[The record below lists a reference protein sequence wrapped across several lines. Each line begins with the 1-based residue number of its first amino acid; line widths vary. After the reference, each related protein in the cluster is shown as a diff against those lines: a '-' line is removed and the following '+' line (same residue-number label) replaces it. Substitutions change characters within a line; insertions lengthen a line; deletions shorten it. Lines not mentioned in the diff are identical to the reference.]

1 MQFGLCNASSTFQ
14 RFIDEVTRDLPFVY
28 AFVDDLLVASDNE
41 PQHLEHLEILFSKLK
56 EYGLCIN
63 VEKCQFGQ
71 STIEFLGFNC
81 RHTREPLVKFLEG
94 HKNRKKHPRSNANN
108 PSEQLQWND
117 AATLSFKA
125 SKEPITKATLL
136 KHPIPGAQ
144 LSLWV
149 DASNVAVGGSLMQLS
164 NDQWEPLAF
173 YSSKLNKSQKNW
185 STYDREL
192 FSIYSSVKKFK
203 HMLEGRTFVIYTDQK
218 PLTYA
223 FQQHSE
229 KCSPR
234 QLRHLDFISQFST
247 DIRYTKGSDNTVA
260 DALSRIEI
268 DEISPTD
275 VTLYCDMSQ
284 KQPRPFVPKSM
295 RQLIFK
301 ALHFF
306 SHPGISASID
316 LIAKRFVWPGMRK
329 DIKIMVLSCVKCQR
343 AKVTRHTKS
352 LIGTYA
358 LPDARFAH
366 IHLDFIGPLP
376 PSNGNQFCMT
386 IIDRFTRWPEVI
398 PTPDMTAETTAR
410 ALMHGWISRFGC
422 PTTITTDRGTNFESN
437 LFRELTR
444 MLGCNRIHSTSYHPQ
459 ANGIIERLHRH
470 LKGAL
475 KAHNHIQWTELL
487 PIVLLGMRSALKDDI
502 NATCA
507 QLVYGITLRLP
518 SNLVTSDSIN
528 QTANSTYVTSLIQ
541 TMRSL
546 NPVFTAQH
554 GTQSIYINPS
564 LKTCSL
570 IFLRSDKVNP
580 PLTPPYTGPHLVI
593 SRNDK
598 NFIIDLN
605 GKQST
610 VSIDRIKPAYLLAD
624 VTDHSDLVQ
633 TQTIIEKPVTAAP
646 NPSIPYTTRYGRK
659 IEKQLELA
667 KVWKESEKNSQS
679 LESGEPS
686 SITDKL
692 ESLVKNIKTLTIQV
706 PVRSE
711 SFNLFFHS
719 LQKAFQIKSVPD
731 ELKAEIL
738 LNILGERVNNLLT
751 YVCQEDLSNYVKI
764 KELIL
769 REFEPTPQECL
780 SNFKK
785 ARKLPS
791 ENYVQF
797 ASRLSAT
804 FDYYCQLRKVNEF
817 RSLCD
822 LIISDKIFET
832 LNRDRMNH
840 IATKQGETYFKP
852 QQLGRECDVY
862 LSARGKVSNDLMSR
876 NPGSGVKT
884 DGRNRLQTVSTW
896 RQERNSS
903 SVFVAETKPNC
914 VLWQIEGSVEAN
926 SQSQFVATGFE
937 KGRLKN
943 VFLST
948 VRALVKN
955 KYSQWVEV
963 RCLLDVGSQSCLF
976 MRACAEKLQLKME
989 KINTVVSCVND
1000 ASMVV
1005 KNCVKTSVANKAKTF
1020 ESELML
1026 LVVNKITDLIPNK
1039 VIDVDVNVSEFVPLV
1054 DDKFNIPDRIDML
1067 LGAEIFY
1074 ELLKL
1079 GKFYCDNSHLVLHNT
1094 VFGYVVSGSV
1104 DHTHTSYRESRSLRI
1119 NC

>member
-1 MQFGLCNASSTFQ
+1 MPHQHFNVLL
-14 RFIDEVTRDLPFVY
+14 TRRCIPKAADI
-28 AFVDDLLVASDNE
+28 
-41 PQHLEHLEILFSKLK
+41 LE
-56 EYGLCIN
+56 
-63 VEKCQFGQ
+63 
-71 STIEFLGFNC
+71 
-81 RHTREPLVKFLEG
+81 REPLVKFLEG

-125 SKEPITKATLL
+125 SKEAIAKATLL

-268 DEISPTD
+268 DEISPTVINFKEFASAQSDDEELQKILNSNDSSLEIEKHYFPLED
-275 VTLYCDMSQ
+275 VTLYCDMFQ
-284 KQPRPFVPKSM
+284 KQPRTFVPKSM

-329 DIKIMVLSCVKCQR
+329 DVRIMVRSCVKCQR
-343 AKVTRHTKS
+343 AKMTRHTKS
-352 LIGTYA
+352 PIGTFA

-507 QLVYGITLRLP
+507 ELVYGTTLRLP
-518 SNLVTSDSIN
+518 SDLVTSDSIN

-546 NPVFTAQH
+546 NPVSTAQH
-554 GTQSIYINPS
+554 GTQNIYINPS
-564 LKTCSL
+564 LKTCSH

-593 SRNDK
+593 SINDK

-610 VSIDRIKPAYLLAD
+610 VSVDRIKPAYLLAD

-646 NPSIPYTTRYGRK
+646 NPSIPYSTRYGRK
-659 IEKQLELA
+659 
-667 KVWKESEKNSQS
+667 VRFPKN
-679 LESGEPS
+679 
-686 SITDKL
+686 
-692 ESLVKNIKTLTIQV
+692 LVT
-706 PVRSE
+706 E
-711 SFNLFFHS
+711 
-719 LQKAFQIKSVPD
+719 
-731 ELKAEIL
+731 
-738 LNILGERVNNLLT
+738 
-751 YVCQEDLSNYVKI
+751 Y
-764 KELIL
+764 
-769 REFEPTPQECL
+769 
-780 SNFKK
+780 
-785 ARKLPS
+785 
-791 ENYVQF
+791 
-797 ASRLSAT
+797 
-804 FDYYCQLRKVNEF
+804 
-817 RSLCD
+817 
-822 LIISDKIFET
+822 II
-832 LNRDRMNH
+832 
-840 IATKQGETYFKP
+840 
-852 QQLGRECDVY
+852 
-862 LSARGKVSNDLMSR
+862 
-876 NPGSGVKT
+876 
-884 DGRNRLQTVSTW
+884 
-896 RQERNSS
+896 
-903 SVFVAETKPNC
+903 
-914 VLWQIEGSVEAN
+914 
-926 SQSQFVATGFE
+926 
-937 KGRLKN
+937 
-943 VFLST
+943 
-948 VRALVKN
+948 
-955 KYSQWVEV
+955 
-963 RCLLDVGSQSCLF
+963 
-976 MRACAEKLQLKME
+976 
-989 KINTVVSCVND
+989 
-1000 ASMVV
+1000 
-1005 KNCVKTSVANKAKTF
+1005 
-1020 ESELML
+1020 
-1026 LVVNKITDLIPNK
+1026 
-1039 VIDVDVNVSEFVPLV
+1039 
-1054 DDKFNIPDRIDML
+1054 
-1067 LGAEIFY
+1067 
-1074 ELLKL
+1074 
-1079 GKFYCDNSHLVLHNT
+1079 
-1094 VFGYVVSGSV
+1094 
-1104 DHTHTSYRESRSLRI
+1104 
-1119 NC
+1119 

>member
-1 MQFGLCNASSTFQ
+1 MNNVYGKLLLKYPELTKLPDINQPVKHNTMHFINTKGPPVAAKPRRLAPDRLKIAKAEFQHMIKLNHIRPSKSAYASPMHMVPKK
-14 RFIDEVTRDLPFVY
+14 I
-28 AFVDDLLVASDNE
+28 LLSGDQLGIIA
-41 PQHLEHLEILFSKLK
+41 LK
-56 EYGLCIN
+56 EAI
-63 VEKCQFGQ
+63 
-71 STIEFLGFNC
+71 
-81 RHTREPLVKFLEG
+81 
-94 HKNRKKHPRSNANN
+94 A
-108 PSEQLQWND
+108 
-117 AATLSFKA
+117 
-125 SKEPITKATLL
+125 KATLL
-136 KHPIPGAQ
+136 QHPIPGAQ

-234 QLRHLDFISQFST
+234 QLCHLDFISQFST

-260 DALSRIEI
+260 DALSRTEI

-329 DIKIMVLSCVKCQR
+329 DIKIMVRSCVKCQR

-352 LIGTYA
+352 PIGTFA

-437 LFRELTR
+437 LFRKLTR

-507 QLVYGITLRLP
+507 QLVYGTTLRLP
-518 SNLVTSDSIN
+518 SDLVTSDSIN

-546 NPVFTAQH
+546 NPVSTAQH
-554 GTQSIYINPS
+554 GTQNIYINPS
-564 LKTCSL
+564 LKTCSH

-659 IEKQLELA
+659 FRFEMATPETAAVVIPPFIQRDPALWFYMIESTFELA
-667 KVWKESEKNSQS
+667 SPKPITESKTKYNYAVAHLPPDIEIRRLLAGES
-679 LESGEPS
+679 LGDRKPSELLRIMKRRAENHNIDDSLLFELFNQAMPVPVQTILASISPITSDKASEVADRTLAISPHAINAVSASGASPS
-686 SITDKL
+686 SVTDRRSSTDML
-692 ESLVKNIKTLTIQV
+692 LDEVK
-706 PVRSE
+706 
-711 SFNLFFHS
+711 
-719 LQKAFQIKSVPD
+719 A
-731 ELKAEIL
+731 
-738 LNILGERVNNLLT
+738 
-751 YVCQEDLSNYVKI
+751 
-764 KELIL
+764 
-769 REFEPTPQECL
+769 
-780 SNFKK
+780 
-785 ARKLPS
+785 
-791 ENYVQF
+791 
-797 ASRLSAT
+797 
-804 FDYYCQLRKVNEF
+804 LRKEVADLR
-817 RSLCD
+817 RS
-822 LIISDKIFET
+822 
-832 LNRDRMNH
+832 R
-840 IATKQGETYFKP
+840 
-852 QQLGRECDVY
+852 
-862 LSARGKVSNDLMSR
+862 
-876 NPGSGVKT
+876 
-884 DGRNRLQTVSTW
+884 
-896 RQERNSS
+896 
-903 SVFVAETKPNC
+903 
-914 VLWQIEGSVEAN
+914 
-926 SQSQFVATGFE
+926 SQF
-937 KGRLKN
+937 RHNNN
-943 VFLST
+943 VRRKRSNS
-948 VRALVKN
+948 R
-955 KYSQWVEV
+955 SI
-963 RCLLDVGSQSCLF
+963 DSGS
-976 MRACAEKLQLKME
+976 
-989 KINTVVSCVND
+989 D
-1000 ASMVV
+1000 ASLI
-1005 KNCVKTSVANKAKTF
+1005 VANKTEQKFPVIQTF
-1020 ESELML
+1020 RAANGTNINVYGRKSIT
-1026 LVVNKITDLIPNK
+1026 VNFGLRRNFTYSFY
-1039 VIDVDVNVSEFVPLV
+1039 VCNVSSAIIGADFLYQFNLSPDLRHKRLIDCVTNLKVPAKLGICSIFSV
-1054 DDKFNIPDRIDML
+1054 KSVYMNNVYGKLLLKYPELTKLPDINQPVKHNTMHFINTKGPPVAAKPRRLAPDRLKIAKAEFQHMIKLNHIRPSKSAYASPLHMVPKKIL
-1067 LGAEIFY
+1067 LSGDQ
-1074 ELLKL
+1074 L
-1079 GKFYCDNSHLVLHNT
+1079 GIIVHLMHRL
-1094 VFGYVVSGSV
+1094 
-1104 DHTHTSYRESRSLRI
+1104 
-1119 NC
+1119 

>member
-1 MQFGLCNASSTFQ
+1 MNNVYGKLLLKYPELTKLPDINQPVKHNTMHFINTKGRPVAAKPRRLAPDRLKIAKAEFQHMIKLSHIRPSKSAYASPLHMVPKKDSIEWRPVGDYRALNAQT
-14 RFIDEVTRDLPFVY
+14 IKEKYPIPCIA
-28 AFVDDLLVASDNE
+28 AFTSELYDNE

-71 STIEFLGFNC
+71 STIEFLEFKLSGEGI
-81 RHTREPLVKFLEG
+81 EPLPDCVKCILEFSQPTTLTQLRHYLG
-94 HKNRKKHPRSNANN
+94 HKTRKKHPRSNANN
-108 PSEQLQWND
+108 PSEKLQWND

-125 SKEPITKATLL
+125 SKEAIAKTTLL
-136 KHPIPGAQ
+136 QHPIPGAQ

-164 NDQWEPLAF
+164 NDQWEPLEF

-247 DIRYTKGSDNTVA
+247 DIRYTKSSDNTVA

-268 DEISPTD
+268 DEISPTVINFKEFASAQSDDEELQKILNSNDSSLEIEKHYLPLED

-284 KQPRPFVPKSM
+284 KQPRPFVPKSI

-306 SHPGISASID
+306 SHPGISASIN
-316 LIAKRFVWPGMRK
+316 LIAKRFVLPGMRK
-329 DIKIMVLSCVKCQR
+329 YIKIMVRSCVKCQR

-352 LIGTYA
+352 PIGTFA

-444 MLGCNRIHSTSYHPQ
+444 MLGCDMIHSTSYHPQ
-459 ANGIIERLHRH
+459 ANDIIERLHRH
-470 LKGAL
+470 LKGEL
-475 KAHNHIQWTELL
+475 KAHNHIQWTEL
-487 PIVLLGMRSALKDDI
+487 V
-502 NATCA
+502 C
-507 QLVYGITLRLP
+507 
-518 SNLVTSDSIN
+518 SI
-528 QTANSTYVTSLIQ
+528 
-541 TMRSL
+541 
-546 NPVFTAQH
+546 
-554 GTQSIYINPS
+554 
-564 LKTCSL
+564 
-570 IFLRSDKVNP
+570 RSDKVNP

-659 IEKQLELA
+659 
-667 KVWKESEKNSQS
+667 S
-679 LESGEPS
+679 
-686 SITDKL
+686 T
-692 ESLVKNIKTLTIQV
+692 
-706 PVRSE
+706 
-711 SFNLFFHS
+711 
-719 LQKAFQIKSVPD
+719 
-731 ELKAEIL
+731 
-738 LNILGERVNNLLT
+738 
-751 YVCQEDLSNYVKI
+751 
-764 KELIL
+764 
-769 REFEPTPQECL
+769 
-780 SNFKK
+780 
-785 ARKLPS
+785 
-791 ENYVQF
+791 
-797 ASRLSAT
+797 
-804 FDYYCQLRKVNEF
+804 
-817 RSLCD
+817 
-822 LIISDKIFET
+822 
-832 LNRDRMNH
+832 RMNH
-840 IATKQGETYFKP
+840 ITILNEVLETRRYLPPYREYDALKLESRQRGDRGRP
-852 QQLGRECDVY
+852 LSHLQL
-862 LSARGKVSNDLMSR
+862 
-876 NPGSGVKT
+876 
-884 DGRNRLQTVSTW
+884 Q
-896 RQERNSS
+896 S
-903 SVFVAETKPNC
+903 SVHEARQKP
-914 VLWQIEGSVEAN
+914 I
-926 SQSQFVATGFE
+926 
-937 KGRLKN
+937 
-943 VFLST
+943 FLI
-948 VRALVKN
+948 L
-955 KYSQWVEV
+955 
-963 RCLLDVGSQSCLF
+963 
-976 MRACAEKLQLKME
+976 
-989 KINTVVSCVND
+989 
-1000 ASMVV
+1000 
-1005 KNCVKTSVANKAKTF
+1005 
-1020 ESELML
+1020 
-1026 LVVNKITDLIPNK
+1026 
-1039 VIDVDVNVSEFVPLV
+1039 PLV
-1054 DDKFNIPDRIDML
+1054 LYLWVWHI
-1067 LGAEIFY
+1067 
-1074 ELLKL
+1074 
-1079 GKFYCDNSHLVLHNT
+1079 
-1094 VFGYVVSGSV
+1094 
-1104 DHTHTSYRESRSLRI
+1104 TSS
-1119 NC
+1119 N

>member
-1 MQFGLCNASSTFQ
+1 MNNVYGKLLLKYPELTKLPDINQPVKHNTMHFINTKGPPVAAKPRRLAPDRLKIAKAEFQHMIKLNHIRPSKSAYASPLHMVPKKDSIEWRPVGDYRALNAQTIKEKYPIPCIADFTSELYGKQIFSHIDLIKAYHQIPINPSDVHKTAICTPFGLFESLRMQFGLCNASSTFQ

-71 STIEFLGFNC
+71 STIEFLGFKLSGEGIEPLPDRVKCILEFPQPTTLTQLRRYLGIFNFYRRC
-81 RHTREPLVKFLEG
+81 IPKAADILEPLVKFLEG

-125 SKEPITKATLL
+125 SKEAIAKATLL

-185 STYDREL
+185 STYDQIE
-192 FSIYSSVKKFK
+192 K
-203 HMLEGRTFVIYTDQK
+203 HYFPLE
-218 PLTYA
+218 
-223 FQQHSE
+223 
-229 KCSPR
+229 
-234 QLRHLDFISQFST
+234 
-247 DIRYTKGSDNTVA
+247 
-260 DALSRIEI
+260 
-268 DEISPTD
+268 D

-329 DIKIMVLSCVKCQR
+329 DIKIMVRSCVKCQR
-343 AKVTRHTKS
+343 AKVTWHTKS
-352 LIGTYA
+352 PIGTFA

-410 ALMHGWISRFGC
+410 VLMHGWISRFGC

-487 PIVLLGMRSALKDDI
+487 SIVLLGMRSALKDDI

-507 QLVYGITLRLP
+507 QLVYGTTLRLP
-518 SNLVTSDSIN
+518 SDLVTSDSIN

-546 NPVFTAQH
+546 NPVSTAQH
-554 GTQSIYINPS
+554 GTQNIYINPS
-564 LKTCSL
+564 LKTCSH

-659 IEKQLELA
+659 SDIIAVLPD
-667 KVWKESEKNSQS
+667 V
-679 LESGEPS
+679 
-686 SITDKL
+686 
-692 ESLVKNIKTLTIQV
+692 
-706 PVRSE
+706 
-711 SFNLFFHS
+711 
-719 LQKAFQIKSVPD
+719 D
-731 ELKAEIL
+731 ELTDEEYFDDDEMTTPSVK
-738 LNILGERVNNLLT
+738 
-751 YVCQEDLSNYVKI
+751 DLSGNVEIYV
-764 KELIL
+764 
-769 REFEPTPQECL
+769 P
-780 SNFKK
+780 
-785 ARKLPS
+785 
-791 ENYVQF
+791 
-797 ASRLSAT
+797 
-804 FDYYCQLRKVNEF
+804 
-817 RSLCD
+817 
-822 LIISDKIFET
+822 
-832 LNRDRMNH
+832 
-840 IATKQGETYFKP
+840 
-852 QQLGRECDVY
+852 
-862 LSARGKVSNDLMSR
+862 
-876 NPGSGVKT
+876 
-884 DGRNRLQTVSTW
+884 
-896 RQERNSS
+896 
-903 SVFVAETKPNC
+903 
-914 VLWQIEGSVEAN
+914 IE
-926 SQSQFVATGFE
+926 
-937 KGRLKN
+937 
-943 VFLST
+943 
-948 VRALVKN
+948 
-955 KYSQWVEV
+955 
-963 RCLLDVGSQSCLF
+963 
-976 MRACAEKLQLKME
+976 
-989 KINTVVSCVND
+989 
-1000 ASMVV
+1000 
-1005 KNCVKTSVANKAKTF
+1005 
-1020 ESELML
+1020 
-1026 LVVNKITDLIPNK
+1026 
-1039 VIDVDVNVSEFVPLV
+1039 
-1054 DDKFNIPDRIDML
+1054 
-1067 LGAEIFY
+1067 EI
-1074 ELLKL
+1074 
-1079 GKFYCDNSHLVLHNT
+1079 
-1094 VFGYVVSGSV
+1094 
-1104 DHTHTSYRESRSLRI
+1104 
-1119 NC
+1119 

>member
-1 MQFGLCNASSTFQ
+1 MKRRAENHNIDDSLLFELFNQAMPVPVQTILASISPITSDKASEVADRILAISPHAINAVSASGASPSSVTDRRSSTDMLLDEVKALHKEVADLRRSRSQFRHNNNVRRKRSNSRSIDSGSDASLIVANKTEQKFPVIQTFRAANGTNINVYGRKSITVNFGLRRNFTYSFYVCNVSSAIIGAAFLYQFNLSPDLRHKRLIDCVTNLKVPAKLGICSIFSIKSVYMNNVYGKLLLKYPELTKLPDINQPVKHNTMHFINTKGPPVAAKPRRLAPDRLKIAKVEFQHMIKLNHIRPSKSAYASPLHMVPKKDS
-14 RFIDEVTRDLPFVY
+14 
-28 AFVDDLLVASDNE
+28 
-41 PQHLEHLEILFSKLK
+41 
-56 EYGLCIN
+56 
-63 VEKCQFGQ
+63 
-71 STIEFLGFNC
+71 IEWRPVGDY
-81 RHTREPLVKFLEG
+81 R

-125 SKEPITKATLL
+125 SKEAITKATLL
-136 KHPIPGAQ
+136 QHPIPGAQ

-149 DASNVAVGGSLMQLS
+149 DASNVAVDGSLMQLS

-234 QLRHLDFISQFST
+234 QLCHLDFISQFST
-247 DIRYTKGSDNTVA
+247 DIRFTKGSDNTVA

-268 DEISPTD
+268 DEISPTVINFKKIASAQSDDEELQKILNSNDSSLEIEKHYFPLED

-306 SHPGISASID
+306 SHPGISSSID
-316 LIAKRFVWPGMRK
+316 LIAKRFVWPGTRK
-329 DIKIMVLSCVKCQR
+329 DIKIMVRSCVKCQR

-352 LIGTYA
+352 PIGTFA

-487 PIVLLGMRSALKDDI
+487 PIVLLGMRSALKDYI

-507 QLVYGITLRLP
+507 QLVYGTTLRLP
-518 SNLVTSDSIN
+518 SDLVTSDSIN

-546 NPVFTAQH
+546 NPVSTAQH
-554 GTQSIYINPS
+554 GTQNIYINPS
-564 LKTCSL
+564 LKTCSH

-624 VTDHSDLVQ
+624 VTDHFDLVQ

-659 IEKQLELA
+659 
-667 KVWKESEKNSQS
+667 VRFPKN
-679 LESGEPS
+679 
-686 SITDKL
+686 
-692 ESLVKNIKTLTIQV
+692 LVT
-706 PVRSE
+706 E
-711 SFNLFFHS
+711 
-719 LQKAFQIKSVPD
+719 
-731 ELKAEIL
+731 
-738 LNILGERVNNLLT
+738 
-751 YVCQEDLSNYVKI
+751 Y
-764 KELIL
+764 
-769 REFEPTPQECL
+769 
-780 SNFKK
+780 
-785 ARKLPS
+785 
-791 ENYVQF
+791 
-797 ASRLSAT
+797 
-804 FDYYCQLRKVNEF
+804 
-817 RSLCD
+817 
-822 LIISDKIFET
+822 II
-832 LNRDRMNH
+832 
-840 IATKQGETYFKP
+840 
-852 QQLGRECDVY
+852 
-862 LSARGKVSNDLMSR
+862 
-876 NPGSGVKT
+876 
-884 DGRNRLQTVSTW
+884 
-896 RQERNSS
+896 
-903 SVFVAETKPNC
+903 
-914 VLWQIEGSVEAN
+914 
-926 SQSQFVATGFE
+926 
-937 KGRLKN
+937 
-943 VFLST
+943 
-948 VRALVKN
+948 
-955 KYSQWVEV
+955 
-963 RCLLDVGSQSCLF
+963 
-976 MRACAEKLQLKME
+976 
-989 KINTVVSCVND
+989 
-1000 ASMVV
+1000 
-1005 KNCVKTSVANKAKTF
+1005 
-1020 ESELML
+1020 
-1026 LVVNKITDLIPNK
+1026 
-1039 VIDVDVNVSEFVPLV
+1039 
-1054 DDKFNIPDRIDML
+1054 
-1067 LGAEIFY
+1067 
-1074 ELLKL
+1074 
-1079 GKFYCDNSHLVLHNT
+1079 
-1094 VFGYVVSGSV
+1094 
-1104 DHTHTSYRESRSLRI
+1104 
-1119 NC
+1119 

>member
-1 MQFGLCNASSTFQ
+1 MLLDEVKALRKEVADLRRSRSQFQHNNNVRRKRSNSRSIDSGSDASLIVANKTEQKFPVIQTFRAANGTNINVAIIGADFLDQFNLSPDLRHKRLIDCVTNLKVPAKLGICSIFSVKSVYMNNVYGKLLLKYPELTKLPDINQPVKHNTIHFINTKGPPVAAKPRRLAPDRLKIAKAEFQHMIKLNHIRPSKSAYASPLHMVPKKDSIEWRPVGDYRALNAQTIKEKYPIPCIADFTSELYGKQIFSHIDLIKAYHQIPINPSDVHKTAICTPFGLFESLRMQFGLCNASSTFK

-71 STIEFLGFNC
+71 STIEFLGFKLSGEGI
-81 RHTREPLVKFLEG
+81 EPLPDRVKCILEF
-94 HKNRKKHPRSNANN
+94 PQ
-108 PSEQLQWND
+108 PTTLTQLRRY
-117 AATLSFKA
+117 L
-125 SKEPITKATLL
+125 
-136 KHPIPGAQ
+136 GAQ

-223 FQQHSE
+223 FQPHSE

-284 KQPRPFVPKSM
+284 KQSRPFVPKSM
-295 RQLIFK
+295 RQLIFN

-329 DIKIMVLSCVKCQR
+329 DIKIMVRSCVKCQR

-352 LIGTYA
+352 PIGTFA

-410 ALMHGWISRFGC
+410 AFMHGWISRFGC

-507 QLVYGITLRLP
+507 QLVYGTTLRLP
-518 SNLVTSDSIN
+518 SDLVTSDSIN

-546 NPVFTAQH
+546 NPVSTAQH
-554 GTQSIYINPS
+554 GTQNIYINPS
-564 LKTCSL
+564 LKTCSH

-580 PLTPPYTGPHLVI
+580 PLTPPYTGPHLAAVI
-593 SRNDK
+593 VRSRHLSTFIDYK
-598 NFIIDLN
+598 NSDYNMVTLEVIAGSTAFTLFSYYFEPSKKIDSDLHKISQVFSSKNLNRLVWSMDSNSKSELWFSPYSDARGNKLSEFISANNLFIINEDCGPTFRATQGTSYIN
-605 GKQST
+605 IT
-610 VSIDRIKPAYLLAD
+610 V
-624 VTDHSDLVQ
+624 VGSDL
-633 TQTIIEKPVTAAP
+633 
-646 NPSIPYTTRYGRK
+646 
-659 IEKQLELA
+659 LEDNSSWCL
-667 KVWKESEKNSQS
+667 SEN
-679 LESGEPS
+679 
-686 SITDKL
+686 
-692 ESLVKNIKTLTIQV
+692 ESLSDHVMI
-706 PVRSE
+706 
-711 SFNLFFHS
+711 
-719 LQKAFQIKSVPD
+719 
-731 ELKAEIL
+731 
-738 LNILGERVNNLLT
+738 
-751 YVCQEDLSNYVKI
+751 
-764 KELIL
+764 
-769 REFEPTPQECL
+769 EFEFC
-780 SNFKK
+780 
-785 ARKLPS
+785 
-791 ENYVQF
+791 
-797 ASRLSAT
+797 
-804 FDYYCQLRKVNEF
+804 
-817 RSLCD
+817 
-822 LIISDKIFET
+822 
-832 LNRDRMNH
+832 
-840 IATKQGETYFKP
+840 
-852 QQLGRECDVY
+852 
-862 LSARGKVSNDLMSR
+862 
-876 NPGSGVKT
+876 
-884 DGRNRLQTVSTW
+884 
-896 RQERNSS
+896 
-903 SVFVAETKPNC
+903 
-914 VLWQIEGSVEAN
+914 
-926 SQSQFVATGFE
+926 
-937 KGRLKN
+937 
-943 VFLST
+943 LST
-948 VRALVKN
+948 VLR
-955 KYSQWVEV
+955 
-963 RCLLDVGSQSCLF
+963 
-976 MRACAEKLQLKME
+976 
-989 KINTVVSCVND
+989 D
-1000 ASMVV
+1000 ASSAPFVIFNT
-1005 KNCVKTSVANKAKTF
+1005 KKAN
-1020 ESELML
+1020 
-1026 LVVNKITDLIPNK
+1026 
-1039 VIDVDVNVSEFVPLV
+1039 
-1054 DDKFNIPDRIDML
+1054 
-1067 LGAEIFY
+1067 
-1074 ELLKL
+1074 
-1079 GKFYCDNSHLVLHNT
+1079 
-1094 VFGYVVSGSV
+1094 
-1104 DHTHTSYRESRSLRI
+1104 
-1119 NC
+1119 

>member
-71 STIEFLGFNC
+71 STIEFLGFKLSGEGI
-81 RHTREPLVKFLEG
+81 EPLPDRVKCILEF
-94 HKNRKKHPRSNANN
+94 PQ
-108 PSEQLQWND
+108 PTTLTQLRRYL
-117 AATLSFKA
+117 ATLSFKA
-125 SKEPITKATLL
+125 LKEAIAKATLL
-136 KHPIPGAQ
+136 QHPIPGAQ

-185 STYDREL
+185 STYDCEL

-329 DIKIMVLSCVKCQR
+329 DIKIMVRSCVKCQR

-352 LIGTYA
+352 PIGTFA

-437 LFRELTR
+437 LFRKLTR

-507 QLVYGITLRLP
+507 QLVYGTTLRLP
-518 SNLVTSDSIN
+518 SDLVTSDSIN

-546 NPVFTAQH
+546 NPVSTAQH
-554 GTQSIYINPS
+554 GTQNIYINPS
-564 LKTCSL
+564 LKTCSH

-580 PLTPPYTGPHLVI
+580 KLTPPYTGPHLVI

-659 IEKQLELA
+659 GDILRL
-667 KVWKESEKNSQS
+667 
-679 LESGEPS
+679 
-686 SITDKL
+686 
-692 ESLVKNIKTLTIQV
+692 
-706 PVRSE
+706 
-711 SFNLFFHS
+711 
-719 LQKAFQIKSVPD
+719 KAFVYNVCTVRTGVVIHKQKFSPHGTP
-731 ELKAEIL
+731 KQ
-738 LNILGERVNNLLT
+738 T
-751 YVCQEDLSNYVKI
+751 YMLFQNDIPIDVACHRN
-764 KELIL
+764 
-769 REFEPTPQECL
+769 
-780 SNFKK
+780 
-785 ARKLPS
+785 
-791 ENYVQF
+791 
-797 ASRLSAT
+797 
-804 FDYYCQLRKVNEF
+804 
-817 RSLCD
+817 
-822 LIISDKIFET
+822 T
-832 LNRDRMNH
+832 LNMQVSSG
-840 IATKQGETYFKP
+840 TK
-852 QQLGRECDVY
+852 
-862 LSARGKVSNDLMSR
+862 N
-876 NPGSGVKT
+876 
-884 DGRNRLQTVSTW
+884 
-896 RQERNSS
+896 NSS
-903 SVFVAETKPNC
+903 SNASHP
-914 VLWQIEGSVEAN
+914 
-926 SQSQFVATGFE
+926 
-937 KGRLKN
+937 
-943 VFLST
+943 
-948 VRALVKN
+948 AL
-955 KYSQWVEV
+955 
-963 RCLLDVGSQSCLF
+963 
-976 MRACAEKLQLKME
+976 
-989 KINTVVSCVND
+989 
-1000 ASMVV
+1000 
-1005 KNCVKTSVANKAKTF
+1005 
-1020 ESELML
+1020 
-1026 LVVNKITDLIPNK
+1026 P
-1039 VIDVDVNVSEFVPLV
+1039 
-1054 DDKFNIPDRIDML
+1054 
-1067 LGAEIFY
+1067 
-1074 ELLKL
+1074 
-1079 GKFYCDNSHLVLHNT
+1079 
-1094 VFGYVVSGSV
+1094 
-1104 DHTHTSYRESRSLRI
+1104 
-1119 NC
+1119 